1 MNRMEKVIELL
12 EEALKASRTG
22 DNASF
27 GDIHQQ
33 PVHLTTKDEVDAF
46 VKERIQLYM
55 GSWVTGPIAHALEIL
70 KNSHDIAQGLSDLKA
85 ALNDGR
91 LLVVVEGLATA
102 IEVERKLTAQG
113 RA

>member
-22 DNASF
+22 ENASF

-33 PVHLTTKDEVDAF
+33 PVRLTTKDEVDAF
-46 VKERIQLYM
+46 VKERIKLYM

-70 KNSHDIAQGLSDLKA
+70 KNSHDIAQGMNDLKA

-91 LLVVVEGLATA
+91 LLDIVERLAQSIDA
-102 IEVERKLTAQG
+102 ERKLTAQG